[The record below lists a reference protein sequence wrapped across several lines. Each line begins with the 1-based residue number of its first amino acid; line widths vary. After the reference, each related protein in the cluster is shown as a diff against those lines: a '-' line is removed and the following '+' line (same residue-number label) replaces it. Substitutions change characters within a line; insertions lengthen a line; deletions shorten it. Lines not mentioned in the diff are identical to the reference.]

1 MDSAL
6 TTVQPWKNP
15 GKGPSEVELNKALV
29 LLGFG
34 AWISLEP
41 SNMNFKISLCKK
53 VQSFITI

>member
-41 SNMNFKISLCKK
+41 SNVTFRLSLYDK
-53 VQSFITI
+53 V